1 MKKILLISLGIVGL
15 LAVIFGITTAVE
27 YNVLVGQHEEIKF
40 QKSQV
45 INSLETRD
53 STIEGLAAAVDTAI
67 GLETDVYEMITGA
80 RVAYAEASDSGDLEA
95 IIEADVLSSLALS
108 ELYAVIEDNP
118 ELQSIDTIET
128 FMANIESLENAL
140 KVARGD
146 YNAAVRDYNV
156 SVRKF
161 PRIMFANMFGFESQM
176 PYWTPDPETGDGTIT
191 VSGVD
196 YSSAVYVA

>member
-1 MKKILLISLGIVGL
+1 MKKILLISLGLVGL

-27 YNVLVGQHEEIKF
+27 YNVLVTQHEEISY
-40 QKSQV
+40 QKSQIV
-45 INSLETRD
+45 NSLETRD
-53 STIEGLAAAVDTAI
+53 STIAGLASAVDTAI
-67 GLETDVYEMITGA
+67 GLETSVYEMITAA
-80 RVAYAEASDSGDLEA
+80 RTAYAEASDNDDLNA

-108 ELYAVIEDNP
+108 ELYAIIEDNP

-146 YNAAVRDYNV
+146 YNASVRDYNV

-161 PRIMFANMFGFESQM
+161 PRVMFASMFGFESQM
-176 PYWTPDPETGDGTIT
+176 PYWSPDPDTGNGTIT

-196 YSSAVYVA
+196 YSGAAYVA